1 MSTANPNKNRRTQNE
16 QGVKTT
22 NSKLEVNR
30 EQAEGSREMGEASH
44 QKTVRCTRAAAELKL
59 SDGPASGG
67 ETVGGVE
74 VLTVA
79 SGYRSC

>member
-1 MSTANPNKNRRTQNE
+1 MSNE
-16 QGVKTT
+16 
-22 NSKLEVNR
+22 E
-30 EQAEGSREMGEASH
+30 SRELGDGSWELGEASQ

>member
-22 NSKLEVNR
+22 NSKLKVKR
-30 EQAEGSREMGEASH
+30 EQGDGRWE
-44 QKTVRCTRAAAELKL
+44 KTVRCTRAAAELKL

-79 SGYRSC
+79 SGYRIS